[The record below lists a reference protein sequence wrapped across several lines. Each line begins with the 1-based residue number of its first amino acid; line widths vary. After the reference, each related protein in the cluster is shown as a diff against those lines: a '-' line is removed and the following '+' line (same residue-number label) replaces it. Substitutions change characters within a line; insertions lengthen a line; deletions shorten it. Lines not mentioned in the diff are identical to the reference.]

1 MEKGYACNLRGKMKE
16 VIWEIADHF
25 SDYENSK
32 SIPYTLYEVEIPI
45 EIINR
50 KNLGKGKL

>member
-1 MEKGYACNLRGKMKE
+1 MEKGYACNLRGKVKE

-32 SIPYTLYEVEIPI
+32 SIPYTLYEVKIPI

-50 KNLGKGKL
+50 KNSEKGEL